1 MNQLLMSALLN
12 AAILSLPLTAA
23 VWLALRLAPRRALSA
38 SARCIIW
45 WTTVLAV
52 VALPLLYL
60 PRQSR
65 SAAPPAASSVIV
77 HSAVTPTPLPRPA
90 PITIGPIN
98 IAPINIAGTPR
109 ANRFAAISLEAIW
122 MATAAV
128 LLLRLLLS
136 CVTLLRLKRHA
147 SSTSLDIPLPR
158 RARLLASSHIGA
170 PLAAGFLRP
179 AILVPEA
186 LLAQLN
192 PDQLEQVVL
201 HESAHLARRD
211 DYALLLERAIEA
223 VFALHPAVRFIARQL
238 DMEREIA
245 CDDRVVGASQ
255 QAIPY
260 AACLACVAEL
270 CGRVSLPAA
279 AFFPNPSQLSRRI
292 DMLLDRNPRV
302 RFPKTRAALAVVAAL
317 AAILVSAKAP
327 RLLAFSTPLPQLAPE
342 PSQPAPVPQLAPVPV
357 KAKPAPRLLV
367 QAQRPPQPQVP
378 PATPPVPATPPAAAA
393 ATPRRLSIVVVI
405 TQVTAHDGSFVPG
418 LTSSDFR
425 ISQDGVQ
432 QPITHFAQS
441 EAAYDLAFDRPSDK
455 GEGGYKKLRIE
466 VDRPNL
472 VVRTRD
478 GYSTALHFDGCWK
491 EITEIFGLPAG
502 SRCD

>member
-1 MNQLLMSALLN
+1 MSQLLMSALLN

-23 VWLALRLAPRRALSA
+23 VWLALRLAPRRALRA
-38 SARCIIW
+38 SARYIIW
-45 WTTVLAV
+45 WTTLFAV

-65 SAAPPAASSVIV
+65 SAAPPAPSPVIL
-77 HSAVTPTPLPRPA
+77 HNAVTPQPLPRPA
-90 PITIGPIN
+90 SIT
-98 IAPINIAGTPR
+98 IAPITIAGTPG

-136 CVTLLRLKRHA
+136 CATLLRLKRRA
-147 SSTSLDIPLPR
+147 SSISLAITLPR

-179 AILVPEA
+179 AILLPEA

-223 VFALHPAVRFIARQL
+223 VFALHPAVRFIAHQL

-245 CDDRVVGASQ
+245 CDDRVVSASQ

-260 AACLACVAEL
+260 AACLARVAEL

-302 RFPKTRAALAVVAAL
+302 RFPKTRTALAVVAAL

-357 KAKPAPRLLV
+357 QAKPAPRLLA

-378 PATPPVPATPPAAAA
+378 PATPPPAAA
-393 ATPRRLSIVVVI
+393 ATPQRLSIVVVI

-432 QPITHFAQS
+432 QPITHFALG
-441 EAAYDLAFDRPSDK
+441 EAAYDLAFDRPSDN

-478 GYSTALHFDGCWK
+478 GYSTAPHFDGCWK
-491 EITEIFGLPAG
+491 EITEVFGLPVG